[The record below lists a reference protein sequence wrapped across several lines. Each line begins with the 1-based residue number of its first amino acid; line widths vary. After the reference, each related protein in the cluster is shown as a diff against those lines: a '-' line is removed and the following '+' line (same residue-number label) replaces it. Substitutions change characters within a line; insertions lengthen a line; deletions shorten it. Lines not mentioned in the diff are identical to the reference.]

1 MAGERRARMASSQGG
16 VRVVPAAST
25 AWMTGRKVTSAPAG
39 GGARPEGGWAWT
51 THWSRSRSRAGRS
64 ADTGDPLSG
73 RGGRIAPPSRPS
85 TLPPPLPPR
94 LRRWC
99 GVPVSGAVRGRW
111 DRPRRSSPGPVS
123 SAPGRKDAR
132 EAERLAKRLRFAG
145 LDPDPGR
152 QRSLEER
159 RIGRGRAVPAQRIR
173 ERGERLRRIEPPVAE
188 PRRPGLVIGN
198 RTISP
203 YNMEAVPV
211 PGWHADS
218 GSTVRARLALAGPL
232 VRTRR
237 AGRGIRRLPPRPLA
251 PRRAGRGRGGGRGE
265 DPLGAGRFLQSG
277 YESRCSS

>member
-1 MAGERRARMASSQGG
+1 MDHTLVPKPQSRRTIAGYRRSTVRKRRPQCSSISPFHS
-16 VRVVPAAST
+16 PAAPT
-25 AWMTGRKVTSAPAG
+25 AATMV
-39 GGARPEGGWAWT
+39 
-51 THWSRSRSRAGRS
+51 RSPG
-64 ADTGDPLSG
+64 L
-73 RGGRIAPPSRPS
+73 
-85 TLPPPLPPR
+85 
-94 LRRWC
+94 
-99 GVPVSGAVRGRW
+99 
-111 DRPRRSSPGPVS
+111 RRSSQMMIPASTVFPGPVS
-123 SAPGRKDAR
+123 SAPGRKDTG
-132 EAERLAKRLRFAG
+132 EAELLAKRLRLAG

-173 ERGERLRRIEPPVAE
+173 EHGERLRRIEPPVAE

-203 YNMEAVPV
+203 YNMEAVTV

-232 VRTRR
+232 ARTRR